1 MSFSSADNITPSGV
15 ASTGHT
21 GDAADAD
28 QIGVAIILS
37 RMAEYFDFFVY
48 AIASV
53 LVFPAVFFSFAAP
66 LEATLWSFAVF
77 SLAFVARPVGSLVFG
92 VVDRRFGRIT
102 KLIVALFILCGS
114 TMAISFLP
122 TYAQAGLLAPLV
134 LAALRTGQG
143 FGLGGSWDGLVS
155 LLALNAPEKH
165 RGWYAMMPQIG
176 AAMGFGLASAI
187 FIVFLTQLS
196 QEEFLAWGWRF
207 PFFVALALNVL
218 ALFARLRLIMTPEV
232 SELIERHEL
241 QPRPVLKT
249 LAAQPGVV
257 IAGAFVPLASFALF
271 HLVTVFPLGW
281 VTLYSDQ
288 RIPDFLFVQFTGAI
302 FAGATIVLS
311 GVLCDRYGRRRV
323 LGAAAIL
330 IALFSL
336 AIPTLLDSGT
346 IGRSIF
352 VLVGFSLLG
361 LSFGQASGS
370 LASRFSREHRYAG
383 AAMTA
388 DIAWLIGA
396 GFAPLVALWL
406 SSHFGLYA
414 VAAYLL
420 SGSICTL
427 LALVFSRKLEIPA
440 A

>member
-1 MSFSSADNITPSGV
+1 MSFSSSDHISPSGTL
-15 ASTGHT
+15 AADKDDHS
-21 GDAADAD
+21 ADAD
-28 QIGVAIILS
+28 QIGVAVILS
-37 RMAEYFDFFVY
+37 RMAEYFDFFIY

-53 LVFPAVFFSFAAP
+53 LVFPAIFFSFTDP
-66 LEATLWSFAVF
+66 VNATLCSFAVF
-77 SLAFVARPVGSLVFG
+77 SLAFVARPIGSIAFG
-92 VVDRRFGRIT
+92 FIDRKFGRVA
-102 KLIVALFILCGS
+102 KLIVALFLLCGS

-122 TYAQAGLLAPLV
+122 TYAQAGMLAPLA
-134 LAALRTGQG
+134 LAVLRTGQG
-143 FGLGGSWDGLVS
+143 LGLGGSWDGLVS

-176 AAMGFGLASAI
+176 AAMGFGLASAF

-232 SELIERHEL
+232 SALIERHEL
-241 QPRPVLKT
+241 QPRPILKT
-249 LAAQPGVV
+249 LRAQPGVV
-257 IAGAFVPLASFALF
+257 VAGAFVPLASFALF

-323 LGAAAIL
+323 LAAAAVL

-336 AIPTLLDSGT
+336 AVPVLLDSGT

-352 VLVGFSLLG
+352 VFVGFALLG

-370 LASRFSREHRYAG
+370 LASRFSPEHRFAG

-406 SSHFGLYA
+406 SSQFGLIA
-414 VAAYLL
+414 VAIYLL
-420 SGSICTL
+420 SGAICTL
-427 LALVFSRKLEIPA
+427 AALVFSRKLEIPA